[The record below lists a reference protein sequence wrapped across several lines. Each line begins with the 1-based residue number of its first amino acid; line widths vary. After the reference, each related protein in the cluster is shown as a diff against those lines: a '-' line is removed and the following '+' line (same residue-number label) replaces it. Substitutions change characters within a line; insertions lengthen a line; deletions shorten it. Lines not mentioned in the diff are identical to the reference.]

1 MAVNS
6 FMVYMDVFIS
16 VQPRTAQSP
25 DFFELLILISKP
37 ANLGV
42 KLIKFRFMY
51 LLFFTLFSCVV
62 LGSPAFWK
70 TKKKPAEPISVYR
83 IGTRWASTLI
93 YMRQST

>member
-51 LLFFTLFSCVV
+51 LLFFTLFSGVV
-62 LGSPAFWK
+62 WGSPEF
-70 TKKKPAEPISVYR
+70 
-83 IGTRWASTLI
+83 
-93 YMRQST
+93 